1 MAQDLNDVVP
11 SWVDIRL
18 DIDGEELTG
27 FESVSFGDKIE
38 DEMVYGAGRLPRGRT
53 RGTYVTEDGSLA
65 VHKDVEIELIRR
77 FGDGW
82 GDKKFQITETIGLP
96 DGTNSITVVESCR
109 FKGSGGGGEKGNS
122 ALTRELPFSFMRIKR
137 DGKYLVAGN
146 R

>member
-1 MAQDLNDVVP
+1 MSITRPPEAP
-11 SWVDIRL
+11 P
-18 DIDGEELTG
+18 TA
-27 FESVSFGDKIE
+27 
-38 DEMVYGAGRLPRGRT
+38 GASGGKPKDNASDHGGRT
-53 RGTYVTEDGSLA
+53 RGTYMTEDGSLA

>member
-11 SWVDIRL
+11 SWVDIRIKL
-18 DIDGEELTG
+18 DGEELIG

-53 RGTYVTEDGSLA
+53 RGTYTTEDGSLT
-65 VHKDVEIELIRR
+65 VHADTFVEILRR

-82 GDKKFQITETIGLP
+82 GDKVFEVVETIGLP
-96 DGTNSITVVESCR
+96 DGSNSVTVVEKCR
-109 FKGSGGGGEKGNS
+109 LKGANGGGEKSNS
-122 ALTRELPFSFMRIKR
+122 ATTRELPFSFMRIKR
-137 DGKYLVAGN
+137 DGKYLVAGT